1 MQVERDTG
9 PCSGDWPGEVTYTI
23 GGETAG
29 RVACTQFGD
38 AAQFMSWTD
47 DRLLIHVYAEGF
59 GVDTDAFY
67 QWWLN
72 DSGPV
77 S

>member
-1 MQVERDTG
+1 M
-9 PCSGDWPGEVTYTI
+9 
-23 GGETAG
+23 
-29 RVACTQFGD
+29 ACTQFGD

-59 GVDTDAFY
+59 GVDKDDFY
-67 QWWLN
+67 RWWLN